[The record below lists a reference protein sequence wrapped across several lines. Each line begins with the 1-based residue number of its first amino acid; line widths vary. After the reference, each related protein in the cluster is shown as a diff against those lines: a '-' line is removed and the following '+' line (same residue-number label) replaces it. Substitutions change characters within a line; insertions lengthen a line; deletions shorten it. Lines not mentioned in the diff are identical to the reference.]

1 MTEPALPPDIPR
13 DPPASVRLRPYRVH
27 VRLTREEYEHLKGL
41 ARLANQRP
49 ATLTRRLIMGARLR
63 TVPKFPDEVYR
74 AIRSL
79 SGNLN
84 QLAHQ
89 ANMGRVD
96 LQEVTALRVL
106 MEELLTILLG

>member
-1 MTEPALPPDIPR
+1 MTEPAIPSDLPH
-13 DPPASVRLRPYRVH
+13 DPAPAARRRPYRVN
-27 VRLTREEYEHLKGL
+27 VRLTREEYGHLREQ

-49 ATLTRRLIMGARLR
+49 ATLTRGLIMGARLKA
-63 TVPKFPDEVYR
+63 VPKFPDEVYR

-96 LQEVTALRVL
+96 RDEVGVLRVL
-106 MEELLTILLG
+106 MEELLRILLG